1 MTLVTFE
8 LQLYGFHVHHSP
20 FCHSRLTCHQRVT
33 TSRSP
38 QSTCTWW
45 LYTVSETV
53 SCDSYNCPSGY
64 TLIDDAGDVECNKG
78 KCRKSLCCDRVCST
92 TGALSTKDRREAL
105 TRSNATPM
113 GAPPTNAVTTTVSP
127 PYRQIAYRSIEIPLP
142 VSSYVKQNSLPVD
155 ST

>member
-20 FCHSRLTCHQRVT
+20 FCHSSLTCHQRVT
-33 TSRSP
+33 TNRSP

-78 KCRKSLCCDRVCST
+78 KCRKSLCCDRVCSSYRCPKHKRSKRGSDQIKCHSYGCT
-92 TGALSTKDRREAL
+92 SYKCCDNHCEPSLSPDCI
-105 TRSNATPM
+105 S
-113 GAPPTNAVTTTVSP
+113 V
-127 PYRQIAYRSIEIPLP
+127 Y
-142 VSSYVKQNSLPVD
+142 
-155 ST
+155 